1 MSASDKATVPLSVQ
15 PTRRLVQL
23 AVGLAMYG
31 LSAALLVRARLGNM
45 PWDVFHQGLGN
56 HLGLDFG
63 TVLIIVGAAVLLLW
77 IPLRQRPGIGTVSNV
92 VLVGLAASLSLR
104 VLPTPS
110 LMTFRIAYLVGGIL
124 LCGIASGIYIGARLG
139 PGPRDGLMTGLAA
152 RGYTIR
158 RARTAIEIGVLA
170 TGWLLGGTVGI
181 GTLLFALSIGPLV
194 HYLLPV
200 FSPRKGASDATPE
213 HHPRQHQTTA
223 RWRVGRPM
231 VHANRP

>member
-1 MSASDKATVPLSVQ
+1 MS
-15 PTRRLVQL
+15 TRRLVQL
-23 AVGLAMYG
+23 HTGLLLFG
-31 LSAALLVRARLGNM
+31 LSVALLVRARLGLDS
-45 PWDVFHQGLGN
+45 WDVLHQGLARRTGLP
-56 HLGLDFG
+56 LGL
-63 TVLIIVGAAVLLLW
+63 VINSVAVLVLLAW
-77 IPLRQRPGIGTVSNV
+77 IPLRQRPGYGTVANV
-92 VLVGLAASLSLR
+92 VLVGLSAQAALAVVPDAGPLAAR
-104 VLPTPS
+104 WAVLVAA
-110 LMTFRIAYLVGGIL
+110 IAVNAVATAMYVGAG
-124 LCGIASGIYIGARLG
+124 YG

-213 HHPRQHQTTA
+213 RDPRQHQTTA
-223 RWRVGRPM
+223 RWRVRRPM
-231 VHANRP
+231 VHADRA